1 MFQSVIFYISLRY
14 IRIQT
19 NDRFYRFVSYLSTIG
34 IVLGVMSLITIT
46 SLMNG
51 FEYSLQQSIL
61 TYMPQAILTT
71 FKGNFNPN
79 QYPKKKLNYLKG
91 INHITQIVE
100 SDVILQSKQNVGIGI
115 MIGVNEVS
123 IEPLLNHLQNI
134 DSSALSAGSYN
145 VILGIKLAEQLMVKR
160 GDQLRLIIPNVTQLT
175 PIGRIPNQRL
185 FTVVGVFLTHGESDN
200 NKLLINQND
209 AARLLN
215 YPIGNITGWRLYLD
229 APLAVDKLSKQS
241 LPIGMIWKDWREQK
255 GEFFQSVRIEKN
267 MMGLLLSLIIIS
279 SAFNIFTS
287 LSLLV
292 MEKQSEIAILN
303 TLGLKQSQI
312 MTIFMLCGLSN
323 GIIGAIIGILFGL
336 FFSNKLNIIMS
347 IFGLLPKGIE
357 LPIIIN
363 YIDIILI
370 SLFSII
376 ISLLATIYPSWRA
389 ATIQPA
395 EILRYE

>member
-19 NDRFYRFVSYLSTIG
+19 NDRFYRFVSYLSTFG

-71 FKGNFNPN
+71 FKGNLNPN

-134 DSSALSAGSYN
+134 NSSVLTTGSYN

-185 FTVVGVFLTHGESDN
+185 FTVVGVFSTHGESDN

-312 MTIFMLCGLSN
+312 MIIFMLCGLSN
-323 GIIGAIIGILFGL
+323 GIIGTIIGIIFGL
-336 FFSNKLNIIMS
+336 FFSNKLNIIIS
-347 IFGLLPKGIE
+347 IFDLLPKGIE

-370 SLFSII
+370 SLFSIT